1 MQDFLP
7 LTIGT
12 RVTYHDD
19 ESDEHLPPAK
29 KPCYRDE
36 EEDEEEEQAIKV
48 FDTANYF

>member
-19 ESDEHLPPAK
+19 ESDEDLPPAK
-29 KPCYRDE
+29 KLCYRDE
-36 EEDEEEEQAIKV
+36 EDEEEQQAIKV
-48 FDTANYF
+48 FDPANYF

>member
-19 ESDEHLPPAK
+19 ESDEDLPPAK
-29 KPCYRDE
+29 KPCYRD

-48 FDTANYF
+48 FDPAKYF